1 MDKNITQLIKLES
14 IFNISFTPKLFLKIL
29 NKIKQETAKG

>member
-14 IFNISFTPKLFLKIL
+14 IFNNKFYSKIISYNIEQ
-29 NKIKQETAKG
+29 N